1 MPSPKKYIAYLTV
14 TIVLFGATYYLLSS
28 AFTTPLIT
36 TTPAAPD
43 AGAIGAEN
51 AAMPRYVIPV
61 LAETT
66 VLGAMEQY
74 AAANHGFSFSGRDF
88 PGLGFYVEELNGKKS
103 GSGFY
108 WILYVNGTSSELG
121 ASSVRVHP
129 GDVVKWRY
137 EKGY

>member
-1 MPSPKKYIAYLTV
+1 MPW
-14 TIVLFGATYYLLSS
+14 GAAS
-28 AFTTPLIT
+28 TTSFSRRAPGRC
-36 TTPAAPD
+36 AATSV
-43 AGAIGAEN
+43 N
-51 AAMPRYVIPV
+51 AAS

-129 GDVVKWRY
+129 GDVVEWRY